1 MYLKEIQTYGFKSF
15 ADKMNFEFT
24 NNINGIV
31 GPNGSGKSNV
41 VDAVRW
47 VLGEQSN
54 KSLRAADNISVIFS
68 GSKSRRPLNSAM
80 VNIIFDN
87 TDSHLPI
94 DFGEVSIKRVL
105 YRTGE
110 NEYYLNGEKCRLK
123 DITELL
129 TDSGAAKESFNII
142 GQGKID
148 EILTTKPY
156 DRRVIFE
163 EAAGVLKY
171 KRRKEEAIRKLER
184 TNNNINRVN
193 DIINELETN
202 LKPLEE
208 QSSIAKKY
216 LECKEKLTNY
226 DISLMIYDVD
236 TYSRELNLCKEEITS
251 LNDEISELSKNNANY
266 DVTIFTN
273 KEKLNTIEEKLTSYN
288 QKVLEL
294 TKILEQTDSD
304 LKLLRERK
312 KYQNTDSSLERITT
326 IKESIL
332 SNKNNQNTVEADIS
346 IYEKKIATCLEEL
359 NDLQDKTLSLR
370 NKNNSLTNQINN
382 NTKEITN
389 LKYQIN
395 YLEES
400 INNGTNIP
408 KSVKSL
414 LNNPLFSGVY
424 GTIGSLIN
432 TKNEYSLAVSTS
444 MGGSANYLVVS
455 DRHLASRMVEYL
467 KDKDLG
473 RATFFPLDAIRPR
486 YIDIDVL
493 NKLPLCEGYI
503 NTLDKVLEYDQ
514 KYENIILNQFGNVL
528 LVDNINNANKISKII
543 NNKYKIVTLDG
554 QLVNVGGSITGG
566 SNIKTNDPIKQKYE
580 LSSYHDKVN
589 SLVAKNNSMESQLVT
604 NNTILK
610 EYEDKIHAKNI
621 DKLNC
626 QDIIDSKKNNLTKL
640 TVTISSLEKELSDL
654 EAITS
659 NSASTEETN
668 LLNKYY
674 QIKEELDNITKE
686 ISLTKIER
694 DKINNDLKDLENTS
708 RTSTSNIAKLE
719 KNLHDDEL
727 KSSRLE
733 VKIDNIL
740 NSLNEDY
747 SITYNEAKDKYILE
761 IEPEN
766 IRKEV
771 SSLKNAIK
779 EYGLVNLGA
788 IEEYE
793 RVSTRYNFLT
803 KQKEDLNK
811 AETTLLEIISDMDN
825 IMKDKFVTTFN
836 EIRKEFKE
844 VFRELFKGGTADIYM
859 TDPDNVLET
868 GIELEATPPGK
879 NLKNIQS
886 LSGGEKTFTAI
897 SLLFAIL
904 NVRPVPFCLFDEVE
918 AALDDANVD
927 AFGEYLNK
935 YRDKTQFIIITHKK
949 KTMEFIDT
957 LYGITMQESGVSK
970 KVSVKLADLNKTKES
985 ELAN

>member
-15 ADKMNFEFT
+15 ADKINFEFT

-54 KSLRAADNISVIFS
+54 KSLRATDNVSVIFS
-68 GSKSRRPLNSAM
+68 GSKSRKPLNSAM

-87 TDSHLPI
+87 TDRHLPI
-94 DFGEVSIKRVL
+94 DFNEVSIKRVL

-184 TNNNINRVN
+184 TNTNINRVN
-193 DIINELETN
+193 DIILELENN
-202 LKPLEE
+202 LKPLEA
-208 QSSIAKKY
+208 QSKEAKEY
-216 LECKEKLTNY
+216 LECKDKLTNY
-226 DISLMIYDVD
+226 DIALMIYDVD
-236 TYSRELNLCKEEITS
+236 NYSRELNNSKEEVNT
-251 LNDEISELSKNNANY
+251 LTDRISEIMKNNANY
-266 DVTIFTN
+266 DIN
-273 KEKLNTIEEKLTSYN
+273 ILSYKDKLNRIENTLTENNQLILDYTKL
-288 QKVLEL
+288 
-294 TKILEQTDSD
+294 LEQTGTD

-312 KYQNTDSSLERITT
+312 KYQDNNSDSERIIRLQEEIMTKKEELSK
-326 IKESIL
+326 IKSDKEINLSRMNIL
-332 SNKNNQNTVEADIS
+332 IEEVNNIQDKYRDIKNKINSYNNQVNE
-346 IYEKKIATCLEEL
+346 
-359 NDLQDKTLSLR
+359 
-370 NKNNSLTNQINN
+370 NNR
-382 NTKEITN
+382 EITN
-389 LKYQIN
+389 LEYQVN
-395 YLEES
+395 YLEDM
-400 INNGTNIP
+400 INNGGNMP
-408 KSVKSL
+408 KAVKSL
-414 LNNPLFSGVY
+414 IHNPLFSGVY
-424 GTIGSLIN
+424 GTIGTLIN

-444 MGGSANYLVVS
+444 MGGASNYLVVS
-455 DRHLASRMVEYL
+455 DRNLASRMVEYL
-467 KDKDLG
+467 KNNQLG
-473 RATFFPLDAIRPR
+473 RATFFPLDVIRPR
-486 YIDIDVL
+486 YIDSDTINRL
-493 NKLPLCEGYI
+493 SLCEGYI
-503 NTLDKVLEYDQ
+503 NTLDRVIEYDD
-514 KYENIILNQFGNVL
+514 KYEGVILNQFGNVI

-554 QLVNVGGSITGG
+554 QIVNVGGSITGG
-566 SNIKTNDPIKQKYE
+566 DKIKTNDPIKQKYE
-580 LSSYHDKVN
+580 LTEYINKLDNLKK
-589 SLVAKNNSMESQLVT
+589 KNNNLLEEITRLDKE
-604 NNTILK
+604 NK
-610 EYEDKIHAKNI
+610 EYEENIHNKNI
-621 DKLNC
+621 DRLNYQDKIDNKNYQYDKLEKELY
-626 QDIIDSKKNNLTKL
+626 D
-640 TVTISSLEKELSDL
+640 LEKELSDI
-654 EAITS
+654 EVI
-659 NSASTEETN
+659 NGNNTENEENN
-668 LLNKYY
+668 LINKYY
-674 QIKEELDNITKE
+674 QIKEKIDSLNKDITLIK
-686 ISLTKIER
+686 LER
-694 DKINNDLKDLENTS
+694 DKINKELKEIEDTS
-708 RTSTSNIAKLE
+708 RTSNQNISKLE
-719 KNLHDDEL
+719 KNLHDYEL
-727 KSSRLE
+727 RVGKLE
-733 VKIDNIL
+733 VYIDNIL

-747 SITYNEAKDKYILE
+747 SITYNEAKEKYILTE
-761 IEPEN
+761 DAEEV
-766 IRKEV
+766 RKEV
-771 SSLKNAIK
+771 VILKNK
-779 EYGLVNLGA
+779 MKDFGMVNLGA
-788 IEEYE
+788 PLEYE
-793 RVSTRYNFLT
+793 RVSTRYNFLMN
-803 KQKEDLNK
+803 QKEDLNK
-811 AETTLLEIISDMDN
+811 AESTLLEIIQDMDA
-825 IMKDKFVTTFN
+825 IMKERFANTFN

-844 VFRELFKGGTADIYM
+844 VFRELFKGGNADIYM

-970 KVSVKLADLNKTKES
+970 KVSVKLSDMNINKER
-985 ELAN
+985 N

>member
-15 ADKMNFEFT
+15 ADKINFEFT

-54 KSLRAADNISVIFS
+54 KSLRATDNVSVIFS
-68 GSKSRRPLNSAM
+68 GSKSRKPLNSAM

-87 TDSHLPI
+87 TDRHLPI
-94 DFGEVSIKRVL
+94 DFNEVSIKRVL

-184 TNNNINRVN
+184 TNTNINRVN
-193 DIINELETN
+193 DIILELENN
-202 LKPLEE
+202 LKPLEA
-208 QSSIAKKY
+208 QSKEAKEY
-216 LECKEKLTNY
+216 LECKDKLTNY
-226 DISLMIYDVD
+226 DIALMIYDVD
-236 TYSRELNLCKEEITS
+236 NYSRELNNSKEEVNT
-251 LNDEISELSKNNANY
+251 LTDRISEIMKNNANY
-266 DVTIFTN
+266 DIN
-273 KEKLNTIEEKLTSYN
+273 ILDYKDKLNRIENTLTENNQLILDYTKL
-288 QKVLEL
+288 
-294 TKILEQTDSD
+294 LEQTGTD

-312 KYQNTDSSLERITT
+312 KYQDNNSDSERIIRLQEEIMTKKEELSR
-326 IKESIL
+326 IKSDKEINLSRMNILIEEVNSIQDKYRDIK
-332 SNKNNQNTVEADIS
+332 NKINSYNNQVNE
-346 IYEKKIATCLEEL
+346 
-359 NDLQDKTLSLR
+359 
-370 NKNNSLTNQINN
+370 NNR
-382 NTKEITN
+382 EITN
-389 LKYQIN
+389 LEYQVN
-395 YLEES
+395 YLEDM
-400 INNGTNIP
+400 INNGGNMP
-408 KSVKSL
+408 KAVKSL
-414 LNNPLFSGVY
+414 IHNPLFSGVY
-424 GTIGSLIN
+424 GTIGTLIN

-444 MGGSANYLVVS
+444 MGGASNYLVVS
-455 DRHLASRMVEYL
+455 DRNLASRMVEYL
-467 KDKDLG
+467 KNNQLG
-473 RATFFPLDAIRPR
+473 RATFFPLDVIRPR
-486 YIDIDVL
+486 YIDSDTINRL
-493 NKLPLCEGYI
+493 GLCEGYI
-503 NTLDKVLEYDQ
+503 NTLDRVIEYDD
-514 KYENIILNQFGNVL
+514 KYEGVVLNQFGNVI

-554 QLVNVGGSITGG
+554 QIVNVGGSITGG
-566 SNIKTNDPIKQKYE
+566 DKIKTNDPIKQKYE
-580 LSSYHDKVN
+580 LTEYINKLDNLKK
-589 SLVAKNNSMESQLVT
+589 KNNNLLEEITRL
-604 NNTILK
+604 NKENK
-610 EYEDKIHAKNI
+610 EYEENIHNKNI
-621 DKLNC
+621 DKLNY
-626 QDIIDSKKNNLTKL
+626 QDKIDNKNYQYDKL
-640 TVTISSLEKELSDL
+640 EKELYDLEKELSDI
-654 EAITS
+654 ETI
-659 NSASTEETN
+659 NGNNTESEENN
-668 LLNKYY
+668 LINKYY
-674 QIKEELDNITKE
+674 QVKEKIDSLNKDMTLIKL
-686 ISLTKIER
+686 ER
-694 DKINNDLKDLENTS
+694 DKINKELKEIEDTS
-708 RTSTSNIAKLE
+708 RTSNQNISKLE
-719 KNLHDDEL
+719 KNLHDYEL
-727 KSSRLE
+727 RVGKLE
-733 VKIDNIL
+733 VYIDNIL

-747 SITYNEAKDKYILE
+747 SITYNEAKEKYILTE
-761 IEPEN
+761 DAEEV
-766 IRKEV
+766 RKEV
-771 SSLKNAIK
+771 VTLKNK
-779 EYGLVNLGA
+779 MKDFGMVNLGA
-788 IEEYE
+788 PLEYE
-793 RVSTRYNFLT
+793 RVSTRYNFLMN
-803 KQKEDLNK
+803 QKEDLNK
-811 AETTLLEIISDMDN
+811 AESTLLEIIQDMDA
-825 IMKDKFVTTFN
+825 IMKERFANTFN

-844 VFRELFKGGTADIYM
+844 VFRELFKGGNADIYM

-970 KVSVKLADLNKTKES
+970 KVSVKLSDMNINKERD
-985 ELAN
+985 

>member
-985 ELAN
+985 EI

>member
-15 ADKMNFEFT
+15 ADKIDFEFT

-54 KSLRAADNISVIFS
+54 KSLRAADNTSVIFS

-87 TDSHLPI
+87 TDRHLPI
-94 DFGEVSIKRVL
+94 DFNEVSIKRIL

-171 KRRKEEAIRKLER
+171 KKRKEEAIRKLER
-184 TNNNINRVN
+184 TNTNISRVN
-193 DIINELETN
+193 DIINELEQN
-202 LKPLEE
+202 LKPLEA
-208 QSSIAKKY
+208 QSKDAKKY
-216 LECKEKLTNY
+216 LECKDKLTNY

-236 TYSRELNLCKEEITS
+236 NYSREFNTCKEEIAALTDKIGE
-251 LNDEISELSKNNANY
+251 LNKNTANY
-266 DVTIFTN
+266 DISILTH
-273 KEKLNTIEEKLTSYN
+273 KEKLTEIEN
-288 QKVLEL
+288 NL
-294 TKILEQTDSD
+294 TKNNQLALDLTQKLEKTDAD
-304 LKLLRERK
+304 LRLLRERK
-312 KYQNTDSSLERITT
+312 KYQKNDLNETKINTLKENILITKNNLSAINSDIDITSKKITT
-326 IKESIL
+326 CEK
-332 SNKNNQNTVEADIS
+332 DIN
-346 IYEKKIATCLEEL
+346 EM
-359 NDLQDKTLSLR
+359 QDKYQKIK
-370 NKNNSLTNQINN
+370 NKINSSNQEIANNSR
-382 NTKEITN
+382 EITN
-389 LKYQIN
+389 LKYQIS
-395 YLEES
+395 YLEDS
-400 INNGTNIP
+400 IANNGTLP
-408 KSVKSL
+408 KSIKSL
-414 LNNPLFSGVY
+414 LHNPLFSGVH
-424 GTIGSLIN
+424 GTVSSLID
-432 TKNEYSLAVSTS
+432 TDNEYSQAVSTTMAS
-444 MGGSANYLVVS
+444 SANYLVVD
-455 DRHLASRMVEYL
+455 DRHLAERMVEYL
-467 KDKDLG
+467 KNNKLG
-473 RATFFPLDAIRPR
+473 RATFYPLDVIRPR
-486 YIDIDVL
+486 YIDLDTQ
-493 NKLPLCEGYI
+493 NKLSLCDGYI
-503 NTLDKVLEYDQ
+503 NTLDKALKYDS
-514 KYENIILNQFGNVL
+514 KYENIILNLFGNVIL
-528 LVDNINNANKISKII
+528 ADNINSANKISKII

-554 QLVNVGGSITGG
+554 QVVNVGGSITGG
-566 SNIKTNDPIKQKYE
+566 DKIKSTDLIKQKYE
-580 LSSYHDKVN
+580 LSEYNDKLTDLN
-589 SLVAKNNSMESQLVT
+589 HKNESL
-604 NNTILK
+604 LK
-610 EYEDKIHAKNI
+610 EVNLLTNDLKMYEDKIHSKNI
-621 DKLNC
+621 DKLNY
-626 QDIIDSKKNNLTKL
+626 QDFINNKKITLAKL
-640 TVTISSLEKELSDL
+640 NDELQNLEKELSDL
-654 EAITS
+654 ETI
-659 NSASTEETN
+659 NGGNVLNEESN
-668 LLNKYY
+668 LLDKYY
-674 QIKEELDNITKE
+674 QIKEQLD
-686 ISLTKIER
+686 SLTKETELMKLER
-694 DKINNDLKDLENTS
+694 NKLNESLEEIENTS
-708 RTSTSNIAKLE
+708 KSSNQYIGKLE
-719 KNLHDDEL
+719 KNLKDNEL

-733 VKIDNIL
+733 VKIDTIL

-747 SITYNEAKDKYILE
+747 SITYNEAKDKYILDND
-761 IEPEN
+761 PEE

-771 SSLKNAIK
+771 INLKNMIK
-779 EYGLVNLGA
+779 DFGMVNLGA
-788 IEEYE
+788 IEEYD
-793 RVSTRYNFLT
+793 RVSTRYEFLT

-811 AETTLLEIISDMDN
+811 AENTLLEIIHDMDD
-825 IMKDKFVTTFN
+825 IMKKKFTTTFD
-836 EIRKEFKE
+836 EIRKEFKI

-927 AFGEYLNK
+927 AFGEYLDK

-970 KVSVKLADLNKTKES
+970 KVSVKLNDIKNKE
-985 ELAN
+985 N

>member
-15 ADKMNFEFT
+15 ADKINFEFT

-54 KSLRAADNISVIFS
+54 KSLRATDNVSVIFS
-68 GSKSRRPLNSAM
+68 GSKSRKPLNSAM

-87 TDSHLPI
+87 TDRHLPI
-94 DFGEVSIKRVL
+94 DFNEVSIKRVL

-184 TNNNINRVN
+184 TNTNINRVN
-193 DIINELETN
+193 DIILELENN
-202 LKPLEE
+202 LKPLEA
-208 QSSIAKKY
+208 QSKEAKEY
-216 LECKEKLTNY
+216 LECKDKLTNY
-226 DISLMIYDVD
+226 DIALMIYDVD
-236 TYSRELNLCKEEITS
+236 NYSRELNNSKEEVNT
-251 LNDEISELSKNNANY
+251 LTDRISEIMKNNANY
-266 DVTIFTN
+266 DIN
-273 KEKLNTIEEKLTSYN
+273 ILSYKDKLNRIENTLTENNQLILNYTKL
-288 QKVLEL
+288 
-294 TKILEQTDSD
+294 LEQTGTD

-312 KYQNTDSSLERITT
+312 KYQDNNSDSERIIRLQEEIMTKKEELSK
-326 IKESIL
+326 IKSDKEINLSRMNIL
-332 SNKNNQNTVEADIS
+332 IEEVNNIQDKYRDIKNKINSYNNQVNE
-346 IYEKKIATCLEEL
+346 
-359 NDLQDKTLSLR
+359 
-370 NKNNSLTNQINN
+370 NNR
-382 NTKEITN
+382 EITN
-389 LKYQIN
+389 LEYQVN
-395 YLEES
+395 YLEDM
-400 INNGTNIP
+400 INNGGNMP
-408 KSVKSL
+408 KAVKSL
-414 LNNPLFSGVY
+414 IHNPLFSGVY
-424 GTIGSLIN
+424 GTIGTLIN

-444 MGGSANYLVVS
+444 MGGASNYLVVS
-455 DRHLASRMVEYL
+455 DRNLASRMVEYL
-467 KDKDLG
+467 KNNQLG
-473 RATFFPLDAIRPR
+473 RATFFPLDVIRPR
-486 YIDIDVL
+486 YIDSDTINRL
-493 NKLPLCEGYI
+493 SLCEGYI
-503 NTLDKVLEYDQ
+503 NTLDRVIEYDD
-514 KYENIILNQFGNVL
+514 KYEGVILNQFGNVI

-554 QLVNVGGSITGG
+554 QIVNVGGSITGG
-566 SNIKTNDPIKQKYE
+566 DKIKTNDPIKQKYKLTE
-580 LSSYHDKVN
+580 YINKLDNLKK
-589 SLVAKNNSMESQLVT
+589 KNNNLLEEITRLDKE
-604 NNTILK
+604 NK
-610 EYEDKIHAKNI
+610 EYEENIHNKNI
-621 DKLNC
+621 DRLNYQDKIDNKNYQYDKLEKELY
-626 QDIIDSKKNNLTKL
+626 D
-640 TVTISSLEKELSDL
+640 LEKELSDI
-654 EAITS
+654 EVI
-659 NSASTEETN
+659 NGNNTENEENN
-668 LLNKYY
+668 LINKYY
-674 QIKEELDNITKE
+674 QIKEKIDSLNKDITLIK
-686 ISLTKIER
+686 LER
-694 DKINNDLKDLENTS
+694 DKINKELKEIEDTS
-708 RTSTSNIAKLE
+708 RTSNQNISKLE
-719 KNLHDDEL
+719 KNLHDYEL
-727 KSSRLE
+727 RVGKLE
-733 VKIDNIL
+733 VYIDNIL

-747 SITYNEAKDKYILE
+747 SITYNEAKEKYILTE
-761 IEPEN
+761 DAEEV
-766 IRKEV
+766 RKEV
-771 SSLKNAIK
+771 VTLKNK
-779 EYGLVNLGA
+779 MKDFGMVNLGA
-788 IEEYE
+788 PLEYE
-793 RVSTRYNFLT
+793 RVSTRYNFLMN
-803 KQKEDLNK
+803 QKEDLNK
-811 AETTLLEIISDMDN
+811 AESTLLEIIQDMDT
-825 IMKDKFVTTFN
+825 IMKERFVNTFN

-844 VFRELFKGGTADIYM
+844 VFRELFKGGNADIYM
-859 TDPDNVLET
+859 TNPDNVLET

-970 KVSVKLADLNKTKES
+970 KVSVKLSDMNINKERD
-985 ELAN
+985 

>member
-15 ADKMNFEFT
+15 ADKINFEFT

-47 VLGEQSN
+47 VLGEASN
-54 KSLRAADNISVIFS
+54 KSLRTADNISVIFS

-87 TDSHLPI
+87 TDRHLPI
-94 DFGEVSIKRVL
+94 DFNEVSIKRVL

-148 EILTTKPY
+148 EILTTKPL

-202 LKPLEE
+202 LSPLKE
-208 QSSIAKKY
+208 QSTIAKKY
-216 LECKEKLTNY
+216 LECKDKLTNY
-226 DISLMIYDVD
+226 DISLMIHDVD
-236 TYSRELNLCKEEITS
+236 TYSSELNICKEEIST
-251 LNDEISELSKNNANY
+251 LNDEISELNKNNATY
-266 DVTIFTN
+266 DITIISS
-273 KEKLNTIEEKLTSYN
+273 KEKLNILEEKLTSYN
-288 QKVLEL
+288 QKTLEL
-294 TKILEQTDSD
+294 TKLLEQTDSD

-312 KYQNTDSSLERITT
+312 KYETNLSSTDHITPL
-326 IKESIL
+326 KESIL
-332 SNKNNQNTVEADIS
+332 LNKNNLNTLEGDIA
-346 IYEKKIATCLEEL
+346 IYNQKITTCTEEL
-359 NDLQDKTLSLR
+359 SSHMDKSLSLK
-370 NKNNSLTNQINN
+370 NKINALSNEINN
-382 NTKEITN
+382 NNKEITN

-400 INNGTNIP
+400 LNNGTNTP

-424 GTIGSLIN
+424 GTVGSLIN
-432 TKNEYSLAVSTS
+432 TTTDYSLAVSTS
-444 MGGSANYLVVS
+444 LGSATNYLVVS
-455 DRHLASRMVEYL
+455 DHTLASRMVEYL
-467 KDKDLG
+467 KNKDLG
-473 RATFFPLDAIRPR
+473 RATLYPLDVIRPR
-486 YIDIDVL
+486 YIDLDSL
-493 NKLPLCEGYI
+493 NKLTLCNGYI
-503 NTLDKVLEYDQ
+503 NTLDKVLTYDN
-514 KYENIILNQFGNVL
+514 KFDSIIQNLFGNVI
-528 LVDNINNANKISKII
+528 LVDNINNANKISKVI
-543 NNKYKIVTLDG
+543 NNKYKIITLDG
-554 QLVNVGGSITGG
+554 QVVNVGGSITGG
-566 SNIKTNDPIKQKYE
+566 SSIKTNDPIKQKYE
-580 LSSYHDKVN
+580 LSSYQDKLN
-589 SLVAKNNSMESQLVT
+589 ILINKNTHLEETSSVLTHE
-604 NNTILK
+604 LK
-610 EYEDKIHAKNI
+610 DYEDKIHTKNI
-621 DKLNC
+621 DKLNY
-626 QDIIDSKKNNLTKL
+626 QDIIDNKTITINKLKN
-640 TVTISSLEKELSDL
+640 TITSLEKELSNL
-654 EAITS
+654 EAITTS
-659 NSASTEETN
+659 SASEEETN

-686 ISLTKIER
+686 VSLVKLDR
-694 DKINNDLKDLENTS
+694 DKLNNDLLEIENTS
-708 RTSTSNIAKLE
+708 KTSLSNINKLE
-719 KNLHDDEL
+719 KTLHDNEL

-733 VKIDNIL
+733 VKIDTIL

-747 SITYNEAKDKYILE
+747 SITYTEAKDKYILDTD
-761 IEPEN
+761 PEV

-771 SSLKNAIK
+771 SILKNNIK
-779 EYGLVNLGA
+779 DYGLVNLGA

-793 RVSTRYNFLT
+793 RVSTRYDFLT

-811 AETTLLEIISDMDN
+811 AENTLLEIISDMDN
-825 IMKDKFVTTFN
+825 IMKDKFVNTFN

-859 TDPDNVLET
+859 TDPNNVLET

-935 YRDKTQFIIITHKK
+935 YRNKTQFIIITHKK

-970 KVSVKLADLNKTKES
+970 KVSVKLADLTKEKES
-985 ELAN
+985 N